1 MKALSSAGCAPD
13 NFKKGSYTPV
23 CVDSAVPFMHSTSR
37 RTELSSPSSR
47 HGYSIPK
54 RSLQCNVGGGTPTQ
68 VQSKSDNSMPA
79 ICVAGNLFSCSKQSS
94 VQCTNPCQQGSFDML
109 LNGNNVSAD
118 LVSYCI
124 QTCCEGAAATVS

>member
-1 MKALSSAGCAPD
+1 MLTAYLKVLCSATLAAARPH
-13 NFKKGSYTPV
+13 KS
-23 CVDSAVPFMHSTSR
+23 
-37 RTELSSPSSR
+37 
-47 HGYSIPK
+47 
-54 RSLQCNVGGGTPTQ
+54 
-68 VQSKSDNSMPA
+68 QSKSDNSMPA

-124 QTCCEGAAATVS
+124 QTCCEVAAATVS